1 MPLDTRHIKYIVIG
15 GSAGSFRI
23 ITKILTAL
31 PEDFPLPIILSL
43 HRLKHVRT
51 GFVEALALKSKM
63 QIEEPYDKQHIKS
76 NKVYLAPANYHLLV
90 ELGNHFALSTA
101 ENVNHSR
108 PSIDLSFES
117 AGFVFKQKMLGILL
131 SGANKDGAKGMLQAK
146 LRGALTV
153 VQDPKECQAKT
164 MPTAAIA
171 TGKMDEIMNSD
182 RIIQLLMKIYRE
194 RKKINP

>member
-1 MPLDTRHIKYIVIG
+1 MALNPQHIKYIVIG
-15 GSAGSFRI
+15 GSAGSFRV
-23 ITKILTAL
+23 ITKILSEL
-31 PEDFPLPIILSL
+31 PADFPLPIILSL

-51 GFVEALALKSKM
+51 GFVEALSLKSKM
-63 QIEEPYDKQHIKS
+63 QIEEPFDKQHIKS

-108 PSIDLSFES
+108 PSIDLSLES
-117 AGFVFKQKMLGILL
+117 AAFVFKQKMLAILL
-131 SGANKDGAKGMLQAK
+131 SGANKDGAEGIRQAK
-146 LRGALTV
+146 NRGAYTI

-171 TGKMDEIMNSD
+171 TRKVDEVLSAE
-182 RIIQLLMKIYRE
+182 RIIQMLMKIYRE
-194 RKKINP
+194 QNKR